1 MKKIIAIL
9 MLLTATALYA
19 DTTSVDIAFSFIQE
33 REAFRAN
40 VYILKG
46 VKHIGYGFTDPKLVK
61 LGRMTKKD
69 ADAELRKRIESDL
82 VFLRRQ
88 VEGLNKH
95 QEAACLSF
103 IYNTGRG
110 AFASSTMLKYLK
122 QGNIA
127 AASKEF
133 DKWVHVNGVVVNG
146 LVKRRAQEKQLM
158 LKTV

>member
-1 MKKIIAIL
+1 MKKIITIL

-19 DTTSVDIAFSFIQE
+19 DTSVDIAFSFIQE

-61 LGRMTKKD
+61 LGRMTKKR
-69 ADAELRKRIESDL
+69 ADAELRKMIESDL
-82 VFLRRQ
+82 VFLRSQ
-88 VEGLNKH
+88 VKGLNKH

-110 AFASSTMLKYLK
+110 AFASSTMLKHLK
-122 QGNIA
+122 QGNIT
-127 AASKEF
+127 AASNEF
-133 DKWVHVNGVVVNG
+133 DKWVYANGVVMNG
-146 LVKRRAQEKQLM
+146 LVKRRSQEKRLM
-158 LKTV
+158 LKAV

>member
-1 MKKIIAIL
+1 MKKIITIL

-19 DTTSVDIAFSFIQE
+19 DTSVDIAFSFIQE
-33 REAFRAN
+33 REAFRSN

-61 LGRMTKKD
+61 LGRMTKKR
-69 ADAELRKRIESDL
+69 ANAELRKMIESDL
-82 VFLRRQ
+82 VFLRKQ
-88 VEGLNKH
+88 VKGLNKH

-110 AFASSTMLKYLK
+110 AFASSTMLKHLK
-122 QGNIA
+122 RGNII

-133 DKWVHVNGVVVNG
+133 DKWVHVNGIVVDG
-146 LVKRRAQEKQLM
+146 LVKRRSQEKRLM
-158 LKTV
+158 LKAA

>member
-1 MKKIIAIL
+1 MKKIITIL

-19 DTTSVDIAFSFIQE
+19 DTSVDIAFSFIQE
-33 REAFRAN
+33 REAFRSN

-61 LGRMTKKD
+61 LGRMTKKR
-69 ADAELRKRIESDL
+69 ANTELRKMIESDL
-82 VFLRRQ
+82 VFLRKQ
-88 VEGLNKH
+88 VKGLNKH

-110 AFASSTMLKYLK
+110 AFASSTMLKHLK
-122 QGNIA
+122 RGNIV

-133 DKWVHVNGVVVNG
+133 DKWVHVNGIVVDG
-146 LVKRRAQEKQLM
+146 LVKRRSQEKRLM
-158 LKTV
+158 LKAA

>member
-1 MKKIIAIL
+1 MKKIITIL

-19 DTTSVDIAFSFIQE
+19 DTSVDIAFSFIQE
-33 REAFRAN
+33 REAFRSH

-69 ADAELRKRIESDL
+69 ADAQLRKMIESDL
-82 VFLRRQ
+82 VFLRKQ
-88 VEGLNKH
+88 VKGLNKH

-110 AFASSTMLKYLK
+110 AFASSTMLKHLK
-122 QGNIA
+122 RGNIT

-133 DKWVHVNGVVVNG
+133 DKWVHVNGIVVDG
-146 LVKRRAQEKQLM
+146 LVKRRSQEKRLM
-158 LKTV
+158 LKAV